1 MKKYDGHHGTMRDAQ
16 WSIVHYG
23 RDGHPGV
30 GKALDLLQDRFW
42 PTSPTGKAS
51 GRGRWTALSPQRWP
65 RSRARDARPRSW
77 AWTSWPRG
85 WARDK
90 ALELDA
96 DLVAIDSIKDVLP
109 KASDEERAGLY
120 NMARQAAL
128 ASGIDWMELHH
139 NRKAGVGN
147 KEPDTL
153 EDVYGA
159 RWLMAGAG
167 SVISLF
173 GESGASV
180 VSMKQLKAPA
190 GEFFPRWVE
199 LDKGKGMLALHDN
212 LTVESLAA
220 RATAGTSALLV
231 ARKIYSTE
239 KPDRSQV
246 QSVRNKFKRL
256 AGQGVIEEYAST
268 VDGTQ
273 MFRATSSNAL
283 ATPQQR
289 DTATPATDTPSSQVK
304 AATPSSN
311 TSNDPATFGGS
322 LIEPPNVAR
331 PAERLRNPLPP
342 TLRQSTRPLPGPPEA
357 GWIMTTP
364 MRGSPIKRRRRNG
377 HGGRRRNGS
386 PQPATGPLRPRERA
400 ACASAGST
408 GASGSARCATD
419 GTPSPGADMATIGD
433 LLTRQSRSSGSR
445 PWRVA
450 P

>member
-1 MKKYDGHHGTMRDAQ
+1 MDRPAQIGRAMMRLVQ
-16 WSIVHYG
+16 EEH
-23 RDGHPGV
+23 
-30 GKALDLLQDRFW
+30 W
-42 PTSPTGKAS
+42 PTLRERLVVRMGPLPVDVTQEIT
-51 GRGRWTALSPQRWP
+51 WI
-65 RSRARDARPRSW
+65 
-77 AWTSWPRG
+77 
-85 WARDK
+85 RDK

-311 TSNDPATFGGS
+311 TSNDPATTQQRPSNVWGFSYRTPKRCSAGGEVEES
-322 LIEPPNVAR
+322 TPADPTPKHAPASRASGSGVDHDHAHAR
-331 PAERLRNPLPP
+331 IPDQAPEEERARREKAERLTAAGYWTAPTPGTCCLCQRRIHRGQWIGKMRDRWNPE
-342 TLRQSTRPLPGPPEA
+342 S
-357 GWIMTTP
+357 
-364 MRGSPIKRRRRNG
+364 RRRHG
-377 HGGRRRNGS
+377 HYWRS
-386 PQPATGPLRPRERA
+386 SHT
-400 ACASAGST
+400 T
-408 GASGSARCATD
+408 
-419 GTPSPGADMATIGD
+419 
-433 LLTRQSRSSGSR
+433 SRSSGSR